1 MPRRKQFGK
10 RKCHPNQFVTI
21 KRGNNVDNDQLDI
34 SAQSKKLISVKKFLI
49 KNVIMMDFS
58 VSVKVRTLLLI

>member
-21 KRGNNVDNDQLDI
+21 KRGDNVDNVQLDI
-34 SAQSKKLISVKKFLI
+34 STSKQISVKKFLI